1 MPPPA
6 GLSPLYM
13 IMKLAQSPEDART
26 VVEAVA
32 AVRTCRIR
40 RGNAGAFDP
49 RICAMFTKVGP
60 HWRPSCSL
68 AAP

>member
-1 MPPPA
+1 
-6 GLSPLYM
+6 M

-49 RICAMFTKVGP
+49 RICAMFTKVGG
-60 HWRPSCSL
+60 SCCSL